1 MVLVIGN
8 TSGADAGARQA
19 PDEIGGVTAI
29 AAGWGHNLGLRPD
42 GTVIAWGW
50 NDSGQLG
57 NGDRGWYQSETP
69 VQVCAVGQTAPCT
82 QFLTGVIAIVAGEY
96 YSLALLRDRTVV
108 GWGDNT
114 AGQLGD
120 GTTDIRTS
128 PVRVCAVGQVAP
140 CSQLLSG
147 VRTLAAGE
155 SHSLA
160 QLTNGAAVAWGSNYL
175 GQLGDG
181 TTTDRLTPVRVC
193 AVGQVAPCSQFLT
206 GVRSLA
212 AGRLHSLAVVDSA
225 LALAWGRNYSGP
237 LGDGTTIDRLTP
249 VRVCAVGQVAPCS
262 QFLNAVRAVAAGH
275 GHSMALLGNGSV
287 VTWGGNSGALGDG
300 TTIRRLTPV
309 RVCAAEQIAPCT
321 QYLYGVRHIDAGSG
335 YSLAQLSSGGVLA
348 WGWNRWGQLGDG
360 TYYLFRLTPTR
371 VCAVVQVA
379 PCTQYLSLIRAIAAG
394 TDHNLALQVD
404 YTVVS
409 WGGNYYPEIRS

>member
-1 MVLVIGN
+1 MTSDPMFAVRVNRRRRSAAGAVLAVLAMILAIGDASAGYADGVPAQRPD
-8 TSGADAGARQA
+8 TAIASGADAGTRQA

-50 NDSGQLG
+50 SDSGQLG
-57 NGDRGWYQSETP
+57 NGDHGWYQSETP

-82 QFLTGVIAIVAGEY
+82 QFLTGVIAIAAGEF

-108 GWGDNT
+108 
-114 AGQLGD
+114 
-120 GTTDIRTS
+120 
-128 PVRVCAVGQVAP
+128 
-140 CSQLLSG
+140 
-147 VRTLAAGE
+147 
-155 SHSLA
+155 
-160 QLTNGAAVAWGSNYL
+160 AWGNNTT
-175 GQLGDG
+175 GQ
-181 TTTDRLTPVRVC
+181 
-193 AVGQVAPCSQFLT
+193 
-206 GVRSLA
+206 
-212 AGRLHSLAVVDSA
+212 
-225 LALAWGRNYSGP
+225 

-262 QFLNAVRAVAAGH
+262 QFLNAVRAVAAGF

-309 RVCAAEQIAPCT
+309 RVCAAGQIAPCA

-348 WGWNRWGQLGDG
+348 WGYNRWGQLGDG
-360 TYYLFRLTPTR
+360 TSDLFRLTPTR
-371 VCAVVQVA
+371 VCGVRRFE
-379 PCTQYLSLIRAIAAG
+379 PCTQYLSLIRTIAAG

-404 YTVVS
+404 YTVIS
-409 WGGNYYPEIRS
+409 WGGEYYPEFRS